1 MRVLYLYNI
10 LALRGTSLIRCVD
23 RGAELL
29 LRRPMSAKIRLEYDC
44 GRFGRK
50 VGCLMSVVIGIDIG
64 GSSTKIVGFSSKGDG
79 WELIEP
85 QIIKANDP
93 VTATYGAFGKFTDEN
108 NLHISDI
115 SKVMMTG
122 VGASHVKSSLYG
134 LKCQRVAEFDSIGR
148 GGTYLSGLSEALVV
162 SMGTGTAMV
171 HARADGTM
179 KYLGGTGVGGGTLLG
194 LSKLLLNVESIRHLE
209 QLAEQ
214 GSLDNIDLRIKD
226 MTATNSLTQLE
237 GDLTAANFGKLSD
250 LATKD
255 DVALGIMNLIFETV
269 GMVSIF
275 AARSVGAKDIILTGN
290 VTKLTHCKR
299 KFDEFNHLEVG
310 RGLNFIIPDR
320 ARFSTAIGAAMIGM
334 RWGEK

>member
-1 MRVLYLYNI
+1 
-10 LALRGTSLIRCVD
+10 
-23 RGAELL
+23 
-29 LRRPMSAKIRLEYDC
+29 
-44 GRFGRK
+44 
-50 VGCLMSVVIGIDIG
+50 MSVVIGIDIG
-64 GSSTKIVGFSSKGDG
+64 GSSTKIVGFSSKGDQ

-194 LSKLLLNVESIRHLE
+194 LSKLLLNVESIKHLE
-209 QLAEQ
+209 QLSEN

>member
-1 MRVLYLYNI
+1 
-10 LALRGTSLIRCVD
+10 
-23 RGAELL
+23 
-29 LRRPMSAKIRLEYDC
+29 
-44 GRFGRK
+44 
-50 VGCLMSVVIGIDIG
+50 MSVVIGIDIG
-64 GSSTKIVGFSSKGDG
+64 GSSTKIVGFTAKGKE

-108 NLHISDI
+108 NLAISDI

-122 VGASHVKSSLYG
+122 VGASHVKHSLYG

-148 GGTYLSGLSEALVV
+148 GGTYISGLNEALVV

-171 HARADGTM
+171 HARPDGIM
-179 KYLGGTGVGGGTLLG
+179 EYLGGTGVGGGTLMG
-194 LSKLLLNVESIRHLE
+194 LSKLLLNAESIDNIEKLSE
-209 QLAEQ
+209 S

-226 MTATNSLTQLE
+226 MTASNSLDRLE
-237 GDLTAANFGKLSD
+237 ADLTAANFGKLSD
-250 LATKD
+250 LAGKD
-255 DVALGIMNLIFETV
+255 DIALGIMNLVFETV

-275 AARSVGAKDIILTGN
+275 AARSVGAKNIILTGN
-290 VTKLTHCKR
+290 VTRLSHCKR

-310 RGLNFIIPDR
+310 HGLNFVIPER
-320 ARFSTAIGAAMIGM
+320 ARFATAIGAAMIGM

>member
-1 MRVLYLYNI
+1 
-10 LALRGTSLIRCVD
+10 
-23 RGAELL
+23 
-29 LRRPMSAKIRLEYDC
+29 
-44 GRFGRK
+44 
-50 VGCLMSVVIGIDIG
+50 MSVVIGIDIG
-64 GSSTKIVGFSSKGDG
+64 GSTTKIVGFSKKDKE

-93 VTATYGAFGKFTDEN
+93 ITATYGAFGKFTDEN
-108 NLHISDI
+108 NLAISDI

-122 VGASHVKSSLYG
+122 VGASHVKHSLYG
-134 LKCQRVAEFDSIGR
+134 LKCQRVAEFDSIGC

-179 KYLGGTGVGGGTLLG
+179 KYLGGTGVGGGTLVG
-194 LSKLLLNVESIRHLE
+194 LSRLLLNAESMEHIE
-209 QLAEQ
+209 QFAEA

-226 MTATNSLTQLE
+226 MTASNSLDQLE
-237 GDLTAANFGKLSD
+237 ADLTAANFGKLSD
-250 LATKD
+250 IASKD
-255 DVALGIMNLIFETV
+255 DIALGIMNLVFETV

-275 AARSVGAKDIILTGN
+275 AAKSVGVKDIILTGN
-290 VTKLTHCKR
+290 ITRLSHCIR

-310 RGLNFIIPDR
+310 RGLNFVIPDR
-320 ARFSTAIGAAMIGM
+320 SSFATAIGAAMIGM